1 MKCFYHQERDAI
13 GTCKSCQRGLCAECA
28 VEFREG
34 LACRSRCEED
44 VEGIIRMI
52 QNSISVSP
60 TASSLVRASRRTGV
74 ISATFYMVLGILF
87 AGWGVHEH
95 LSLITALGAAFVV
108 FGIITLVRV
117 LSITS
122 VKQPKT

>member
-1 MKCFYHQERDAI
+1 MKCFYHHERDAI

-28 VEFREG
+28 VEFPQG

-44 VEGIIRMI
+44 VKGIIRMI

-74 ISATFYMVLGILF
+74 ISAMFYMVIGALF
-87 AGWGVHEH
+87 AGWGVREH
-95 LSLITALGAAFVV
+95 LSLIIALGAAFIG

-117 LSITS
+117 LSITGM
-122 VKQPKT
+122 KQPTT